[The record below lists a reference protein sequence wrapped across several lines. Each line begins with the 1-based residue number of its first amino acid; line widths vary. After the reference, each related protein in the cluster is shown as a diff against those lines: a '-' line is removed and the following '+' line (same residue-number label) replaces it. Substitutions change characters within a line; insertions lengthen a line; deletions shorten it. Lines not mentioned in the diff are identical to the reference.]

1 MNTAGSG
8 KEVYA
13 QKEKKYD
20 LPHNSGNLP
29 NVDDNR
35 QQSDTIHQTNGYGS

>member
-8 KEVYA
+8 KQVYA
-13 QKEKKYD
+13 QYD

-29 NVDDNR
+29 NVEDNR